1 MMETWGN
8 AASDLLLKDEV
19 YAIIGAAMEVHTI
32 LGHGF
37 LENVY
42 QEALEIELTD
52 RKIPFVA
59 QSNLPIFYK
68 EQQLSKP
75 YIADLFVYDRIIVEM
90 KALSRLDSSHDA
102 QVINYLK
109 ASRSPLGLLI
119 NFGTPSLQWKRLVL
133 TNPPKTLENS
143 R

>member
-1 MMETWGN
+1 MIERGTKTT
-8 AASDLLLKDEV
+8 DLLLKDEV

-42 QEALEIELTD
+42 QEALEIELAD
-52 RKIPFVA
+52 RRIPFVT

-68 EQQLSKP
+68 ERQLSKP
-75 YIADLFVYDRIIVEM
+75 YVADLLVYGRVIVEL
-90 KALSRLDSSHDA
+90 KAISRLDPSHDA

-109 ASRSPLGLLI
+109 ASRSPLGVLI

-133 TNPPKTLENS
+133 TNPPKTLANS